1 MFLMLVLV
9 KLNDDGGCRRV
20 MFIVASS
27 PFGKV
32 LVSVFVWIR
41 KLVMCCSNSNDG
53 SETSYVFV
61 FHPLVFLFPF
71 LSIFSSV

>member
-1 MFLMLVLV
+1 MLLVLV

-32 LVSVFVWIR
+32 LVSVFV
-41 KLVMCCSNSNDG
+41 LYG
-53 SETSYVFV
+53 
-61 FHPLVFLFPF
+61 
-71 LSIFSSV
+71 

>member
-9 KLNDDGGCRRV
+9 KLNDDGGCSRV

-27 PFGKV
+27 PFEKV

-41 KLVMCCSNSNDG
+41 KLVMCCSNSNHG

-61 FHPLVFLFPF
+61 FHPLVFFYCPF
-71 LSIFSSV
+71 F